1 MLDIF
6 RVICDTL
13 FIGWGDGRPT
23 KTKRMTAMST
33 SIYSPDRVAALTAAQ
48 PLNWQKCQQFAAD
61 WGTTPRSVQSKS
73 ASLGLEY
80 AKLQPKPKSASA
92 DQPTKADYLRD
103 IRAALALPER
113 EGDLTKAELAA
124 IVVAIA

>member
-1 MLDIF
+1 
-6 RVICDTL
+6 
-13 FIGWGDGRPT
+13 
-23 KTKRMTAMST
+23 MST

-61 WGTTPRSVQSKS
+61 WGTTPRSIQSKS

-80 AKLQPKPKSASA
+80 DKIVKTAKSVKAVE
-92 DQPTKADYLRD
+92 PTKAAYLAD
-103 IRAALALPER
+103 IRKALALPER

-124 IVVAIA
+124 IVVAIG

>member
-1 MLDIF
+1 
-6 RVICDTL
+6 
-13 FIGWGDGRPT
+13 
-23 KTKRMTAMST
+23 MST
-33 SIYSPDRVAALTAAQ
+33 INYTPAHVAALTAAQ

-80 AKLQPKPKSASA
+80 AKIAKPAAARSNE
-92 DQPTKADYLRD
+92 PTKASYLAD
-103 IRAALALPER
+103 IRAALALPDR

-124 IVVAIA
+124 VVVAIG

>member
-1 MLDIF
+1 
-6 RVICDTL
+6 
-13 FIGWGDGRPT
+13 
-23 KTKRMTAMST
+23 MTN
-33 SIYSPDRVAALTAAQ
+33 SIYTADRVAALTAAQ
-48 PLNWQKCQQFAAD
+48 PLNWAKCQQFAAD

-80 AKLQPKPKSASA
+80 AKLQAKPKAAKA
-92 DQPTKADYLRD
+92 DEPTKADYLRD

>member
-1 MLDIF
+1 
-6 RVICDTL
+6 
-13 FIGWGDGRPT
+13 
-23 KTKRMTAMST
+23 MST
-33 SIYSPDRVAALTAAQ
+33 IDYTPAHVAALTAAQ

-80 AKLQPKPKSASA
+80 DKIVKTAKAAKPLE
-92 DQPTKADYLRD
+92 PTKAAYLAD
-103 IRAALALPER
+103 IRAALGLAER

-124 IVVAIA
+124 IVVAIG